1 MKTKT
6 LILLAC
12 SQIALAGE
20 IDLIDKETGKVI
32 ASISKNN
39 ESEFTIEGKKY
50 IAKPKE
56 SASEKLA
63 RTIVIPR
70 IDVEKAYLNEVVAL
84 LQVKAAELSPMAPL
98 NITIGHKDLMNKEVD
113 LVMNKAN
120 CYDIITAV
128 AEYAECAVDFEQ
140 GRVVFRKKEP
150 SK

>member
-1 MKTKT
+1 MKTKA
-6 LILLAC
+6 LVLLAF

-50 IAKPKE
+50 VAKPKA

-70 IDVEKAYLNEVVAL
+70 FEVVGASLNEVVMF
-84 LQVKAAELSPMAPL
+84 LQLRAAELSPMVPL
-98 NITIGHKDLMNKEVD
+98 NITIGHKDLVNKEVD
-113 LVMNKAN
+113 LIMNEAN

-128 AEYAECAVDFEQ
+128 AEYAECAVAFEQ
-140 GRVVFRKKEP
+140 GGVVFRKKEP